1 MLDDAAVQKLLSD
14 ASPSVHG
21 SVVSDVNRKGHFYV
35 FVEVGRDKE
44 NKQVP
49 SNFLLHNVKR
59 QMEAYGVAVD
69 FVLLDA
75 RQRDAESGLRAT
87 VLHSFGEYI
96 RNIFL
101 STANTDAIMWLDA
114 KRGLDS
120 EIKEAVSE
128 KARVFLTEVGFD
140 LKSVETTNGGN
151 LPSRTACLRVV
162 RASAP
167 VSIATL
173 DAQLRDRGFTVP
185 STDWLTRRLDSMRRA
200 GLVVRLQT
208 GEYVLS
214 LASIRAMGTSK
225 NRRSPDIERLLA
237 LAAGRH

>member
-1 MLDDAAVQKLLSD
+1 MLDDAAVQSLLGD
-14 ASPSVHG
+14 ISPSIHG

-35 FVEVGRDKE
+35 FVDVNRDKD

-59 QMEAYGVAVD
+59 QIEVHGVEVD

-87 VLHSFGEYI
+87 VLHSFGEHI
-96 RNIFL
+96 RNVFL
-101 STANTDAIMWLDA
+101 STTNTDAVVWLDA
-114 KRGLDS
+114 KRGLES
-120 EIKEAVSE
+120 GVKEAVAE
-128 KARVFLTEVGFD
+128 KARIFLTEVGFD
-140 LKSVETTNGGN
+140 LKAVETTSGEN
-151 LPSRTACLRVV
+151 LPSRTACLRII

-173 DAQLRDRGFTVP
+173 DARLRDRGFTVP
-185 STDWLTRRLDSMRRA
+185 SADWLTRRLDSMRRA
-200 GLVVRLQT
+200 GLIVRLQT